1 MYHIRRAD
9 TFEERSLHQETPLG
23 FEHAVVEAIMRT
35 SVSQIDHE
43 IVDGD
48 GNVKHTV
55 HAICCRN
62 IDTTAGDIASPI
74 DGMAKVAIQPW
85 VIPPRLFMV
94 TAVLAALFLCA
105 WFTR

>member
-1 MYHIRRAD
+1 MYHIRQGD

-35 SVSQIDHE
+35 SVSQVDHE

-48 GNVKHTV
+48 GNVSTL
-55 HAICCRN
+55 C
-62 IDTTAGDIASPI
+62 TPSTAVTLTRRWGYSFAI

-94 TAVLAALFLCA
+94 TAVLVALFLCA

>member
-35 SVSQIDHE
+35 SVSQVDHE

-48 GNVKHTV
+48 GNIKHTV
-55 HAICCRN
+55 QAIYCRN
-62 IDTTAGDIASPI
+62 IDTTAGDL
-74 DGMAKVAIQPW
+74 DGMAKVVVKQW
-85 VIPPRLFMV
+85 VIPPRVYMA
-94 TAVLAALFLCA
+94 TAVLAALLLVQLFA
-105 WFTR
+105 R